1 MEETWTIGELAER
14 AAGLLGAGGP
24 NGNGR
29 VREVPGERL
38 IRWYTTIGLVDPPLS
53 RRGRIARYGR
63 RHLLQLVAVKRL
75 QAAGLSI
82 ADIQV
87 ALAGATDAMLEGAA
101 QPEHPG
107 QAASASRPDDGP
119 EAARDRAAEAS
130 RGRPEGASRER
141 TEGVARDRTEGS
153 ARGRTEGSARE
164 RAGGASRERTA
175 EGSREPAPDRFWA
188 RAPRDRAPSPAPPRD
203 DEPRRRDPAPAPAP
217 EPEPPGGL
225 VRGIRLAPGVTLV
238 LDGSGRVPS
247 TDDVQAVLGAAAPLL
262 AVLEERKLA

>member
-14 AAGLLGAGGP
+14 AAGLLRAGGP

-101 QPEHPG
+101 HAQTPGEAAQPSALDGAPG
-107 QAASASRPDDGP
+107 VPLGGAGESALGRTP
-119 EAARDRAAEAS
+119 EAPLGRSGEAAPGGA
-130 RGRPEGASRER
+130 PEGGEA
-141 TEGVARDRTEGS
+141 
-153 ARGRTEGSARE
+153 
-164 RAGGASRERTA
+164 
-175 EGSREPAPDRFWA
+175 RFWA
-188 RAPRDRAPSPAPPRD
+188 RPPRVRAPSPASPRPAPRSPGTGGRD
-203 DEPRRRDPAPAPAP
+203 TPATGGRDEPRRRGTGGRDEPRPRDTGAADDEAPT
-217 EPEPPGGL
+217 GGL

-238 LDGSGRVPS
+238 LDGAGRAPS

>member
-14 AAGLLGAGGP
+14 AAGLLRAGGP

-53 RRGRIARYGR
+53 RRGRVARYGR

-82 ADIQV
+82 ADIQM

-101 QPEHPG
+101 HPETDLEAPG
-107 QAASASRPDDGP
+107 AAGSASRPDGETD
-119 EAARDRAAEAS
+119 
-130 RGRPEGASRER
+130 ASREAAP
-141 TEGVARDRTEGS
+141 G
-153 ARGRTEGSARE
+153 
-164 RAGGASRERTA
+164 
-175 EGSREPAPDRFWA
+175 PDRFWA
-188 RAPRDRAPSPAPPRD
+188 RAPRGRAPSPAPAPSLTPAPSPASHRPAPRGPGTD
-203 DEPRRRDPAPAPAP
+203 GHDEPRHRDPAVAP
-217 EPEPPGGL
+217 EPAPPGGL

-238 LDGSGRVPS
+238 LDGSGRTPS

>member
-14 AAGLLGAGGP
+14 AAGLLRAGGP

-53 RRGRIARYGR
+53 RRGRVARYGR

-101 QPEHPG
+101 HPETDPARP
-107 QAASASRPDDGP
+107 QDAAP
-119 EAARDRAAEAS
+119 ED
-130 RGRPEGASRER
+130 
-141 TEGVARDRTEGS
+141 
-153 ARGRTEGSARE
+153 
-164 RAGGASRERTA
+164 
-175 EGSREPAPDRFWA
+175 APDRFWA
-188 RAPRDRAPSPAPPRD
+188 RAPRGRAPSPAAPRPGGH
-203 DEPRRRDPAPAPAP
+203 DEPRLRGPGAAP
-217 EPEPPGGL
+217 EPAPPGGL

>member
-14 AAGLLGAGGP
+14 AAGLLRAGGP

-101 QPEHPG
+101 QPEDV
-107 QAASASRPDDGP
+107 AAGP
-119 EAARDRAAEAS
+119 QDAARDARSVAASPATQGPPATATSPLDGAPEVSLDRAPEDRA
-130 RGRPEGASRER
+130 PEGGE
-141 TEGVARDRTEGS
+141 V
-153 ARGRTEGSARE
+153 
-164 RAGGASRERTA
+164 
-175 EGSREPAPDRFWA
+175 RFWA
-188 RAPRDRAPSPAPPRD
+188 RPPRGRAPSPAPASPVPPGAGGQGG
-203 DEPRRRDPAPAPAP
+203 EGAPA
-217 EPEPPGGL
+217 GGL

-238 LDGSGRVPS
+238 LDGAGRAPS
-247 TDDVQAVLGAAAPLL
+247 IDDVQAVLGAAAPLL
-262 AVLEERKLA
+262 AMLEERKLA

>member
-1 MEETWTIGELAER
+1 MDETWTIGELAER
-14 AAGLLGAGGP
+14 AAGLLRAGGP

-53 RRGRIARYGR
+53 RRGRVARYGR

-87 ALAGATDAMLEGAA
+87 ALAGATDAMLETAG
-101 QPEHPG
+101 HPDTAVPPG
-107 QAASASRPDDGP
+107 
-119 EAARDRAAEAS
+119 
-130 RGRPEGASRER
+130 GRPESPPA
-141 TEGVARDRTEGS
+141 ARPAAKAVPAPRPDGIS
-153 ARGRTEGSARE
+153 AADPR
-164 RAGGASRERTA
+164 GGASP
-175 EGSREPAPDRFWA
+175 EGEEARFWT
-188 RAPRDRAPSPAPPRD
+188 RPPTGRTPAATPAVTPATTSAAD
-203 DEPRRRDPAPAPAP
+203 DAETAA
-217 EPEPPGGL
+217 GGL
-225 VRGIRLAPGVTLV
+225 VRGIRIAPGVTLV
-238 LDGSGRVPS
+238 LDGAGRVPS